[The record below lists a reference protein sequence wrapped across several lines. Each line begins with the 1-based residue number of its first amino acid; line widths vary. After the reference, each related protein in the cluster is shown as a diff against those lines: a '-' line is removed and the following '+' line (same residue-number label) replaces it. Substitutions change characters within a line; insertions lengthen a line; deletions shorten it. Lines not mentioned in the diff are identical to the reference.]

1 MGRRVQSAMQLILI
15 ACAVL
20 LFAFIG
26 GSVSDLYSSLVLSRI
41 GVSGKLEV
49 GSRVGIVIIMA
60 LIGYLVGSPLSAR
73 AADIM
78 ARLDKIPLADKL
90 AALFG
95 ILLGLVLSYL
105 ILLPPITVMRAKLP
119 IETLLIIVAIVLVPT
134 LYICL
139 RIMLGVKEE
148 LSRFF
153 PRLIRAQVQASESHA
168 DSDSCELLRPKV
180 LDTSVIIDGRLSGI
194 IASGFLEGK
203 LLVPDFV
210 LHELQRIRDS
220 DDPVKRARGRRG
232 LRMLD
237 ELKQAY
243 PNRIEVMD
251 RYDSEVSRAPTVDM
265 KLIKLA
271 ETMDAVILT
280 NDDGLQRIAHLHR
293 VPVLNVNVLADALK
307 LVVLPGEELDVYLV
321 REGTQPGQGVGYLD
335 DGTMVVV
342 EGGKRHIGKKVRT
355 TVRNVSQTASGK
367 MIFAEF
373 TKELSNEEEGDLFR

>member
-26 GSVSDLYSSLVLSRI
+26 GSLSDLYSSLVLSRI

-49 GSRVGIVIIMA
+49 GSRVGVIIIMA

-119 IETLLIIVAIVLVPT
+119 IETLLIIVALVLVPT

-180 LDTSVIIDGRLSGI
+180 LDTSVIIDGRLGRI

-210 LHELQRIRDS
+210 LRELQRIRDS
-220 DDPVKRARGRRG
+220 GDPVKRARGRRG
-232 LRMLD
+232 LRMLN

-271 ETMDAVILT
+271 ERMDAVILT

-342 EGGKRHIGKKVRT
+342 EGGKWYIGKKVRT

>member
-20 LFAFIG
+20 LFAFVG
-26 GSVSDLYSSLVLSRI
+26 RSLSDLYSSLVLSRI

-49 GSRVGIVIIMA
+49 GSRVGVIIIMA

-119 IETLLIIVAIVLVPT
+119 IETLLIIVALVLVPT

-220 DDPVKRARGRRG
+220 GDPVKRARGRMG

-237 ELKQAY
+237 ELKKAY

-271 ETMDAVILT
+271 ERMDAVILT

-342 EGGKRHIGKKVRT
+342 EGGKWYIGKKVRT